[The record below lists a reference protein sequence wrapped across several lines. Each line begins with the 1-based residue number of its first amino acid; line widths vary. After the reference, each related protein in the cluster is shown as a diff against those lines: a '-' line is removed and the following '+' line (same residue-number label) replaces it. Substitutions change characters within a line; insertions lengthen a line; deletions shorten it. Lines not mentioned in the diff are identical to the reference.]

1 MPVIQGR
8 SKNYG
13 DGDERNRVK
22 NWLTNSRILT
32 RHKNREESCLSDQGF
47 SVQPIYSDIFLCS
60 SDWSGTHCELELSHS
75 NPPASSY

>member
-1 MPVIQGR
+1 MEMETRETGSRTGLQIR
-8 SKNYG
+8 
-13 DGDERNRVK
+13 
-22 NWLTNSRILT
+22 RILA